1 MMEKLLND
9 KEDLLNER
17 LRVVEYN
24 INEVTDKIGKNKDD
38 IYLVAATKTVSV
50 ENINRAIN
58 LGVKII
64 GENKVQEL
72 LKKYDDIE
80 KDHCQVH
87 FIGHLQTNKVKD
99 IIGKVQ
105 MIQSLDSYKLG
116 KEISRVSKMKG
127 VVTNVMIEVN
137 IGREENKFG
146 VFEENLTELLKK
158 LSELENLKIR
168 GLMTIPPF
176 NENTYKTRDYFRK
189 MTELFIDIADK
200 KIDNI
205 NMDFLS
211 MGMSADYI
219 QAIEN
224 GANMIRIGSGLFG
237 SRN

>member
-1 MMEKLLND
+1 M
-9 KEDLLNER
+9 
-17 LRVVEYN
+17 
-24 INEVTDKIGKNKDD
+24 
-38 IYLVAATKTVSV
+38 AATKTVSV

-72 LKKYDDIE
+72 LKKYDDVE

-224 GANMIRIGSGLFG
+224 GSNMIRIGSGLFG

>member
-58 LGVKII
+58 LGVKVI

>member
-158 LSELENLKIR
+158 LSELENLNIR

>member
-24 INEVTDKIGKNKDD
+24 INEVTDKIGKNKDN

-116 KEISRVSKMKG
+116 KEIYRVSKMKG

>member
-24 INEVTDKIGKNKDD
+24 INEVTDKIGKNKDN

>member
-1 MMEKLLND
+1 M
-9 KEDLLNER
+9 
-17 LRVVEYN
+17 
-24 INEVTDKIGKNKDD
+24 
-38 IYLVAATKTVSV
+38 YLVAVH
-50 ENINRAIN
+50 

-189 MTELFIDIADK
+189 MTELFIDITDK

-211 MGMSADYI
+211 MGMSTDYI

>member
-211 MGMSADYI
+211 MGMSANYI

>member
-116 KEISRVSKMKG
+116 KEISRLSKMKG
-127 VVTNVMIEVN
+127 VVTNVMVEVN